1 MSQPASADRH
11 AEYNKPKLFLLSV
24 VALAT
29 AGIGFSIRGDIG
41 GALQAHFFDPIDKL
55 HSAYLTASALGIVF
69 MGFAVAIAIG
79 SPLLDFFGMG
89 RLLGVS
95 SVCFIVGNLIVLFAD
110 HIIKIGLPIFR
121 VVWTGMLSIFP
132 HAALLTHREPI
143 FWVVWTGML
152 FIGVGQGLVET
163 VINPL
168 AATLYPDDKT
178 HKLNVLH
185 AWWPGGIIIGG
196 LISLALGQFGAGWQ
210 IKMAV
215 VLVPAVIYGAL
226 ILGTKFPPTERV
238 AAGVPAVQMFK
249 ELSRPLF
256 IILWLS
262 MFLTAAAELAPGQWV
277 DIALT
282 HTVGMKG
289 IILLIYVS
297 GLMFVMRH
305 FAGTLAHKLSPI
317 GLLWV
322 SCFLASAGLLLLSVA
337 NSPITGLLAAT
348 VWGIGVC
355 YMWPTMLA
363 SASER
368 FPRGGALLIGL
379 MGTAGTLSIK
389 FVLPWMG
396 NVFDKTKIQVAGG
409 EEAFKAL
416 TGERLNEVIGAA
428 AQKSFQMVAILPAIL
443 LVVFGAIWLYDRS
456 RGGYKAE
463 KIIPGSEDI
472 AAAGR

>member
-1 MSQPASADRH
+1 MSASPAPDKH

-24 VALAT
+24 IALAT

-41 GALQAHFFDPIDKL
+41 GALQGHFFDPIDKL
-55 HSAYLTASALGIVF
+55 HSAEMTASVLGIVF
-69 MGFAVAIAIG
+69 MGFAVAIAVG
-79 SPLLDFFGMG
+79 SPLLDYLGMG

-95 SVCFIVGNLIVLFAD
+95 GVSFIVGNLIVIFAD
-110 HIIKIGLPIFR
+110 HVKSGLP
-121 VVWTGMLSIFP
+121 V
-132 HAALLTHREPI
+132 
-143 FWVVWTGML
+143 FWVVWIGML
-152 FIGVGQGLVET
+152 FVGIGQGLVET

-196 LISLALGQFGAGWQ
+196 VIGLALGQLGAGWQ

-215 VLVPAVIYGAL
+215 VLLPAIIYVAML
-226 ILGTKFPPTERV
+226 LGTKFPPTERV
-238 AAGVPAVQMFK
+238 AAGVPARQMFK
-249 ELSRPLF
+249 ELARPLF

-282 HTVGMKG
+282 RTVGMKG

-305 FAGTLAHKLSPI
+305 FAGPLAHKLSPI

-322 SCFLASAGLLLLSVA
+322 SCLLASAGLLLLSVA

-368 FPRGGALLIGL
+368 FPRGGALLLGL

-396 NVFDKTKIQVAGG
+396 GIFDSTKVKVAGG
-409 EEAFKAL
+409 EEAFKTL
-416 TGERLNEVIGAA
+416 TGDKLNEVLGVA
-428 AQKSFQMVAILPAIL
+428 AQQSFRMVAILPAIL

-456 RGGYKAE
+456 RGGYQAE
-463 KIIPGSEDI
+463 KIAAVNEGI
-472 AAAGR
+472 APAR

>member
-1 MSQPASADRH
+1 MSAPATVDRH
-11 AEYNKPKLFLLSV
+11 AEYNKPKLFVLSV
-24 VALAT
+24 IALAT
-29 AGIGFSIRGDIG
+29 AGMAFGIRGDIG
-41 GALQAHFFDPIDKL
+41 GALQGHFFEPIDPAN
-55 HSAYLTASALGIVF
+55 SARLIGEVVGILF
-69 MGFAVAIAIG
+69 LGFAFAIAIG
-79 SPLLDFFGMG
+79 SPLLDFLGMG

-95 SVCFIVGNLIVLFAD
+95 SLCFAGGTLIVLFAD
-110 HIIKIGLPIFR
+110 HLKGNIPVYWVL
-121 VVWTGMLSIFP
+121 WTGML
-132 HAALLTHREPI
+132 LTGI
-143 FWVVWTGML
+143 
-152 FIGVGQGLVET
+152 GQGLVET

-185 AWWPGGIIIGG
+185 AWWPGGIILGG
-196 LISLALGQFGAGWQ
+196 LISFVMGKMEFGWQ
-210 IKMAV
+210 AKLSV
-215 VLVPAVIYGAL
+215 VLLPAIVYGAM

-238 AAGVPAVQMFK
+238 AAGVSAGSMFK
-249 ELSRPLF
+249 ELGRPLF

-282 HTVGMKG
+282 RTVGMKG

-322 SCFLASAGLLLLSVA
+322 SCLLASAGLLLLSVA
-337 NSPITGLLAAT
+337 NSPLTGLLAAT
-348 VWGIGVC
+348 VWGTGVC

-396 NVFDKTKIQVAGG
+396 SIFDTTKIKVAGG
-409 EEAFKAL
+409 EDAFKAL
-416 TGERLNEVIGAA
+416 TGDRLNEVLGAA
-428 AQKSFQMVAILPAIL
+428 AQQSFRMVAILPAIL
-443 LVVFGAIWLYDRS
+443 LIVFGVIWLYDRA

-463 KIIPGSEDI
+463 KLILGET
-472 AAAGR
+472 AAAPADK

>member
-1 MSQPASADRH
+1 MSTTTIVDRH
-11 AEYNKPKLFLLSV
+11 SQYNKPKLFLLSV
-24 VALAT
+24 IALAT

-41 GALQAHFFDPIDKL
+41 GALQGHFFDPIDRL
-55 HSAYLTASALGIVF
+55 HSAEMTASVLGIVF
-69 MGFAVAIAIG
+69 MGFAVAIAVG
-79 SPLLDFFGMG
+79 SPLLDYFGMG
-89 RLLGVS
+89 RMLGLS
-95 SVCFIVGNLIVLFAD
+95 SALFVVGNLVVVFAD
-110 HIIKIGLPIFR
+110 HLNLGL
-121 VVWTGMLSIFP
+121 
-132 HAALLTHREPI
+132 PI
-143 FWVVWTGML
+143 FWVVWIGML
-152 FIGVGQGLVET
+152 CIGVGQGLVET

-215 VLVPAVIYGAL
+215 VLLPAVIYGAM

-238 AAGVPAVQMFK
+238 AAGVPARQMFK
-249 ELSRPLF
+249 ELARPLF

-262 MFLTAAAELAPGQWV
+262 MFLTAASELAPGQWV

-282 HTVGMKG
+282 RTVGMKG

-368 FPRGGALLIGL
+368 FPRGGALLLGL
-379 MGTAGTLSIK
+379 MGTAGTMSIK

-396 NVFDKTKIQVAGG
+396 SIFDKTKIKVAGG

-416 TGERLNEVIGAA
+416 TGDKLNEVLGAA
-428 AQKSFQMVAILPAIL
+428 AQQSFRMVAILPAIL
-443 LVVFGAIWLYDRS
+443 LIVFGAIWLYDRS

-463 KIIPGSEDI
+463 KIVPGNEGI
-472 AAAGR
+472 APAAK

>member
-1 MSQPASADRH
+1 MSPTPDRH
-11 AEYNKPKLFLLSV
+11 AEYNKPRLFFLSV
-24 VALAT
+24 IALAT

-41 GALQAHFFDPIDKL
+41 GGLRELFDPIDRL
-55 HSAYLTASALGIVF
+55 HSAEMAAIVLGIVF
-69 MGFAVAIAIG
+69 MGHAVTIAIG
-79 SPLLDFFGMG
+79 SPLLDFLGMG
-89 RLLGVS
+89 RLLGLS
-95 SVCFIVGNLIVLFAD
+95 SLCFIAGTLIALFGDQIHA
-110 HIIKIGLPIFR
+110 GL
-121 VVWTGMLSIFP
+121 
-132 HAALLTHREPI
+132 PI

-152 FIGVGQGLVET
+152 LIGVGQGLVET

-196 LISLALGQFGAGWQ
+196 LISLALGYVGAGWQ
-210 IKMAV
+210 IKMSV
-215 VLVPAVIYGAL
+215 VLLPAIIYGAL

-238 AAGVPAVQMFK
+238 AAGIPARQMFK
-249 ELSRPLF
+249 ELGRPMF
-256 IILWLS
+256 IVLWLS
-262 MFLTAAAELAPGQWV
+262 MFLTAASELAPGQWV

-282 HTVGMKG
+282 RTVGMKG

-305 FAGTLAHKLSPI
+305 FAGTFAHKLSPI
-317 GLLWV
+317 GLLWC
-322 SCFLASAGLLLLSVA
+322 SCLLASVGLLLLSVA

-348 VWGIGVC
+348 VWGVGVC

-396 NVFDKTKIQVAGG
+396 GIFDMTKIKVAGG
-409 EEAFKAL
+409 ETAFKAL
-416 TGERLNEVIGAA
+416 TGDKLNEVLGIA
-428 AQKSFQMVAILPAIL
+428 AQTSFRVVAVLPAIL
-443 LVVFGAIWLYDRS
+443 LAVFGAIWLYDKS

-463 KIIPGSEDI
+463 TIVFGS
-472 AAAGR
+472 AKS

>member
-1 MSQPASADRH
+1 MSSSTNADRH
-11 AEYNKPKLFLLSV
+11 AEYSKSKLFLVSV
-24 VALAT
+24 LALAT

-41 GALQAHFFDPIDKL
+41 GALQSHFFDPIDKL
-55 HSAYLTASALGIVF
+55 HSAEMTASVLGIVF
-69 MGFAVAIAIG
+69 MGFAIAIAIG
-79 SPLLDFFGMG
+79 SPLLDYLGMG

-95 SVCFIVGNLIVLFAD
+95 SLCFVIGNLVVIFAD
-110 HIIKIGLPIFR
+110 NLKGSLP
-121 VVWTGMLSIFP
+121 V
-132 HAALLTHREPI
+132 

-152 FIGVGQGLVET
+152 IIGVAQGLVET

-168 AATLYPDDKT
+168 SATLYPDDKT

-196 LISLALGQFGAGWQ
+196 LISLGLGHLDFGWQ
-210 IKMAV
+210 ARLAV
-215 VLVPAVIYGAL
+215 VLLPAVSFGAL
-226 ILGTKFPPTERV
+226 LIGTKFPPTERV
-238 AAGVPAVQMFK
+238 AAGVSATAMFK
-249 ELSRPLF
+249 ELGRPLF
-256 IILWLS
+256 IIFWLS

-282 HTVGMKG
+282 RTVGMKG
-289 IILLIYVS
+289 IILLVYVS

-305 FAGTLAHKLSPI
+305 FAGPLAHKLSPI
-317 GLLWV
+317 GVLWV
-322 SCFLASAGLLLLSVA
+322 SCLLASAGLLLLSVA
-337 NSPITGLLAAT
+337 NSPVTGLLAAT

-379 MGTAGTLSIK
+379 MGTAGNLSIK

-396 NVFDKTKIQVAGG
+396 SIFDKTKIQAAGG

-416 TGERLNEVIGAA
+416 TGEKLNEVQSLA
-428 AQKSFQMVAILPAIL
+428 AQASFRVVAILPAIL
-443 LVVFGAIWLYDRS
+443 LVVFGAIWLYDKS
-456 RGGYKAE
+456 RGGYRAE
-463 KIIPGSEDI
+463 KLAVGS
-472 AAAGR
+472 ATPAPQ